1 MIEQREQLIKVEIKS
16 EPMDTGII
24 VPPVVPTAPDDKSLV
39 LDTMSE
45 FCRNVGETALD
56 IASTLPAL
64 RAAKNIK
71 RTNVYSSKN
80 ANRNAKASLDSDDEL
95 LEHALGNNDL
105 DEDAMDETPAEN
117 VNTKPFRLE
126 ETLLSDEP
134 TNTRGI
140 AGMLKLAEQKG

>member
-1 MIEQREQLIKVEIKS
+1 MDKIKRELITTTASDDEDLEPTDDLVNFVDEDEALNELQSFVNRTVQLNSKKEGVNSNPILNEVIEQREQLIKVEIKS

-24 VPPVVPTAPDDKSLV
+24 VPPVVPTVVPTAPDDKSLV

-71 RTNVYSSKN
+71 RDRKSV
-80 ANRNAKASLDSDDEL
+80 
-95 LEHALGNNDL
+95 
-105 DEDAMDETPAEN
+105 
-117 VNTKPFRLE
+117 V
-126 ETLLSDEP
+126 
-134 TNTRGI
+134 
-140 AGMLKLAEQKG
+140 